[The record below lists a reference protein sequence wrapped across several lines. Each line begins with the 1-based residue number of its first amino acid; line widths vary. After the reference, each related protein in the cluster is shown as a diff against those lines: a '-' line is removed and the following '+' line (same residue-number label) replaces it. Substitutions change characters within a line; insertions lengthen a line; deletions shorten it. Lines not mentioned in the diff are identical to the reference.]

1 MRALRNM
8 LRLSV
13 RSAAAAALI
22 GLLFVAVQTKMM
34 GAGKYHAAKRDS
46 EMEMKISAHTPAG
59 SQLRHCGVTEV
70 LPASFCWLL

>member
-13 RSAAAAALI
+13 RSAAASALI
-22 GLLFVAVQTKMM
+22 GLLFVAVQTKML

-46 EMEMKISAHTPAG
+46 EIVLK
-59 SQLRHCGVTEV
+59 LRTATQIG
-70 LPASFCWLL
+70 AAKF

>member
-1 MRALRNM
+1 M

-22 GLLFVAVQTKMM
+22 GSLFVAVQTKML

-46 EMEMKISAHTPAG
+46 EIILKLRTNETPTNQGLRKHRVKISE
-59 SQLRHCGVTEV
+59 R
-70 LPASFCWLL
+70 

>member
-1 MRALRNM
+1 M

-22 GLLFVAVQTKMM
+22 GLLFVAMQTKML

-46 EMEMKISAHTPAG
+46 EIVLKLRTNETP
-59 SQLRHCGVTEV
+59 RTKVC
-70 LPASFCWLL
+70 ASTL